1 MSGDYS
7 RTRFDP
13 RKHFTG
19 VLMQQGRVQL
29 DSDWNEMVLQ
39 FDRRFRAERSDT
51 LLRHIVPRRTPDAF
65 RVRLGDGK
73 LSLGAGR
80 MYVDGL
86 MPENHGDPS
95 VPAIFDPV
103 LHEPRSPG
111 PIDYASGQPYFPA
124 AVVPALPAGPF
135 LVYLD
140 TWQREVT
147 FIEDPGLVEPALG
160 VDTTT
165 RSQTAWRVRILPGV
179 ATPPTPAEF
188 DPLVVPQRDDYDPAS
203 HIPPAYWAA
212 LTRAP
217 AGRLSTGTVDTQDPG
232 DNPCII
238 PPSGG
243 YRGLENQLYRV
254 EIHRSGPAGVAR
266 FKWSRDNASIAAQ
279 VLGVAGP
286 AAITV
291 SSVGR
296 DPVLRF
302 SAGDWVELLD
312 DLLEPDGLRPEAGVL
327 RRVLRVDDEARLL
340 EFDPDPASDLTQ
352 QFPADT
358 LTSRHTRVRRW
369 DQPAADLAV
378 PKDGAPVLLEHGVTV
393 SFTTADPA
401 DPAPFRAGDH
411 WTFAARTE
419 GSVEALDRTPPHGD
433 HHHHAPLAWVDPT
446 HKSVV
451 DLRTLW
457 PQQLPAGAGECTHHL
472 RAESHNHPEGF
483 TIQQALDDLRP
494 RGGGSICLGPG
505 VFYITDDALRIDHL
519 RNVSI
524 RGQGART
531 VLIRQF
537 TLPPAPAN
545 PDDDEPPPDDHERP
559 AYDADVSARALL
571 RISES
576 ANISISDLVLVSSPA
591 PNGRTAGLAI
601 QTVADLRLERCFL
614 LHVGAS
620 AYADDSP
627 AISLRGAVVRP
638 VITDNVIV
646 ANLGLGLDR
655 GQDLLLVDARID
667 DNTLST
673 RNAATQLSGYLMH
686 GGRTSFSRNHISSAD
701 RGLLVEGLVHP
712 GGRVDITDN
721 TIDSVGA
728 AIAVGTTRTLVRGNT
743 LRGGFLRDP
752 ADPAPT
758 TDPRGGVGVVVTALR
773 GADLCHIVG
782 NSVVGF
788 DWGVRVLTRTRDL
801 RICDNRLQDIAS
813 IAIANDFN
821 PEVWG
826 SESVTVAGNVIQRVG
841 GPAVTLRQGCFGIAL
856 FGCRHLSIADNTL
869 EQVGDLAP
877 ELPAPSP
884 TPFLVHAIFVEATQH
899 CDIRNNH
906 IRDTGPVR
914 SFPDNGNPLIA
925 AIFVH
930 NPLGGV
936 QVTGNR
942 VCYSDRSRLEVPRAA
957 LHIIRPGRSGTG
969 FVEPLF
975 PGGFKGNSL
984 AFSDHAIILPDGTRP
999 FQILGNH
1006 FESIRTNHPNGIN
1019 DGVLINAD
1027 ALNLTFTGNFVQQ
1040 TLASGNDIGQFL
1052 LATGNNGAVPF
1063 NINIPPP
1070 DGACS
1075 VTGNSFVA
1083 EYFVAPNSSPNVLL
1097 NTLLV
1102 TAIGNHLSVGDIFCS
1117 HRTTFTVGTRRIDFN
1132 VGPQLTNPNRG
1143 GVNPAGIL

>member
-160 VDTTT
+160 IDTTT

-203 HIPPAYWAA
+203 HIPPAYWAT

-312 DLLEPDGLRPEAGVL
+312 DLREPDGLRPEAGVL

-378 PKDGAPVLLEHGVTV
+378 PKDGTPVTLEHGVTV
-393 SFTTADPA
+393 TFTTADPA

-419 GSVEALDRTPPHGD
+419 GSVEALDRAPPHGD
-433 HHHHAPLAWVDPT
+433 HHHHAPLAWVDPA
-446 HKSVV
+446 HKTVV

-545 PDDDEPPPDDHERP
+545 PNDDDDEPPPDDHERAP
-559 AYDADVSARALL
+559 YDADVSARSLL

-591 PNGRTAGLAI
+591 PNGRAAGLVVR
-601 QTVADLRLERCFL
+601 TVADLHLERCFL
-614 LHVGAS
+614 LHVGPGNNGS
-620 AYADDSP
+620 DSP
-627 AISLRGAVVRP
+627 AIGLGGAVVRP
-638 VITDNVIV
+638 VLRDNVIV
-646 ANLGLGLDR
+646 AQFGLSRLPELY
-655 GQDLLLVDARID
+655 DLLLVDAAVD
-667 DNTLST
+667 DNTFSCKRSAVELD
-673 RNAATQLSGYLMH
+673 AMH
-686 GGRTSFSRNHISSAD
+686 GGRNSFSRNRLSCAD
-701 RGLLVEGLVHP
+701 RGLYIDGPVSP
-712 GGRVDITDN
+712 GGRVDVVDN
-721 TIDSVGA
+721 TVDSNGS
-728 AIAVGTTRTLVRGNT
+728 AIIVGTTRTLVRGNL
-743 LRGGFLRDP
+743 LRGGFARGLVDP
-752 ADPAPT
+752 DAV
-758 TDPRGGVGVVVTALR
+758 DPRSGVGVTVSAGYGV
-773 GADLCHIVG
+773 DLCHIEA
-782 NSVVGF
+782 NSITGYTT
-788 DWGVRVLTRTRDL
+788 GVLCQSRARDL
-801 RICDNRLQDIAS
+801 RICDNNLQAIDS
-813 IAIANDFN
+813 MAIAHDFR
-821 PEVWG
+821 PHVFG
-826 SESVTVAGNVIQRVG
+826 SESVTVTGNVIQGVG
-841 GPAVTLRQGCFGIAL
+841 GQSTSRQSAFGIAL
-856 FGCRHLSIADNTL
+856 FGCRQLTVADNTL
-869 EQVGDLAP
+869 ERVG
-877 ELPAPSP
+877 ELRFDADAAPSS
-884 TPFLVHAIFVEATQH
+884 FRVHAIFLEVCQSA
-899 CDIRNNH
+899 DLRNNR
-906 IRDTGPVR
+906 ILDTGPAR
-914 SFPDNGNPLIA
+914 SFPGGDPQIV

-930 NPLGGV
+930 NPLGPV

-942 VCYSDRSRLEVPRAA
+942 VGYSDPARLEIPRGA
-957 LHIIRPGRSGTG
+957 LAIIRPGRADTG
-969 FVEPLF
+969 FLEPVFLDGVVGNRVAF
-975 PGGFKGNSL
+975 P
-984 AFSDHAIILPDGTRP
+984 DYIVDLPDGPRP
-999 FQILGNH
+999 LQISGNH
-1006 FESIRTNHPNGIN
+1006 FQSLQTSHLTGVRWCVQLTGELNVVFANNSVHHMLGGEPPGGDTGEYLIASFAKGPVPANLN
-1019 DGVLINAD
+1019 D
-1027 ALNLTFTGNFVQQ
+1027 
-1040 TLASGNDIGQFL
+1040 
-1052 LATGNNGAVPF
+1052 
-1063 NINIPPP
+1063 PPP
-1070 DGACS
+1070 GGATV
-1075 VTGNSFVA
+1075 VTGNSFTYA
-1083 EYFVAPNSSPNVLL
+1083 ALIAANTPRRPNVQL
-1097 NTLLV
+1097 NTTFV
-1102 TAIGNHLSVGDIFCS
+1102 TAIGNYLEVGE
-1117 HRTTFTVGTRRIDFN
+1117 FTLAHKALTVPRRIDFN
-1132 VGPQLTNPNRG
+1132 VGQRF
-1143 GVNPAGIL
+1143 A